1 MHPILA
7 LKAFFR
13 VLAKGEPQQLT
24 PPPETAFQ
32 GSREPAV
39 QLLALLQKEGRLV
52 DFLME
57 NLEGFT
63 DAEIGG
69 AVRPIHGATKK
80 LFQDRIKLV
89 RIQDENEGTTIS
101 VPAGY
106 DASRICITG
115 NVSNEPPF
123 SGIVRHKGWAVLEL
137 NLPTVPAGAD
147 PLVVAPAEV
156 DVR

>member
-1 MHPILA
+1 MYLISA
-7 LKAFFR
+7 FKAFFR
-13 VLAKGEPQQLT
+13 VLFKGEQELLP

-32 GSREPAV
+32 ASREPAV

-57 NLEGFT
+57 DLEGFS

-69 AVRPIHGATKK
+69 AVRPIHESTKK

-89 RIQDENEGTTIS
+89 RIQPEVEGTS
-101 VPAGY
+101 VEVPVGY
-106 DASRICITG
+106 DASRVSITG
-115 NVSNEPPF
+115 NLSEQPPYK
-123 SGIVRHKGWAVLEL
+123 GIVRHKGWAVVEL

-147 PLVVAPAEV
+147 PLVVAPAEI